1 MRDPSGTPPQ
11 DDRHAQLER
20 AIITEYLLSRH
31 RTPESIKELPP
42 DEASALLKEASLYAS
57 GRLCEVESRA
67 HLIAEL
73 HQGHDTQERAPH
85 ALAERDAI
93 AAALDTFPPPPHT
106 EAPERPPS
114 PPRRPL
120 TWVL

>member
-1 MRDPSGTPPQ
+1 MRNPSDTPPQ

-20 AIITEYLLSRH
+20 AFIAEYLLRH
-31 RTPESIKELPP
+31 QRTSESIKELPP
-42 DEASALLKEASLYAS
+42 AEAAALLKDAALYAS

-73 HQGHDTQERAPH
+73 HHGHEPHEREPH
-85 ALAERDAI
+85 ALTERDVIDAVCE
-93 AAALDTFPPPPHT
+93 APAPPPHT
-106 EAPERPPS
+106 EGREEPA

-120 TWVL
+120 TWIL

>member
-1 MRDPSGTPPQ
+1 MRSPTDTPPQ

-20 AIITEYLLSRH
+20 AFIAEYLLSRH
-31 RTPESIKELPP
+31 RTPDSIKDLPQE
-42 DEASALLKEASLYAS
+42 EAAALLKEASLYAS

-73 HQGHDTQERAPH
+73 HQGHDPQERERH
-85 ALAERDAI
+85 DVAERDAI
-93 AAALDTFPPPPHT
+93 AAALDTFPPPSHT
-106 EAPERPPS
+106 EAQERPPA

-120 TWVL
+120 NWMI

>member
-1 MRDPSGTPPQ
+1 MHIPSDTPPQ

-20 AIITEYLLSRH
+20 AFIAEYLLRH
-31 RTPESIKELPP
+31 NRTPESIRDLPP
-42 DEASALLKEASLYAS
+42 YEAAALMRDASLYAS

-73 HQGHDTQERAPH
+73 HHGHEPHEREPH

-93 AAALDTFPPPPHT
+93 AAVCEAPAPPH
-106 EAPERPPS
+106 PESREQPPS
-114 PPRRPL
+114 GPRRPL
-120 TWVL
+120 TWIL

>member
-1 MRDPSGTPPQ
+1 MRDPLDTPPQ

-20 AIITEYLLSRH
+20 AFIAEYLHRRQ
-31 RTPESIKELPP
+31 RTPASIKDLPP
-42 DEASALLKEASLYAS
+42 EEASSLLKEASLYAS
-57 GRLCEVESRA
+57 GRLCEVECRS

-73 HQGHDTQERAPH
+73 HLGHEPQERERH

-93 AAALDTFPPPPHT
+93 AAAIDRFPPPPH
-106 EAPERPPS
+106 ADVPERPPS